1 MAETFETGKRIQ
13 ALREEKGWTA
23 RQLARKS
30 DLADVTVLSIE
41 DGSDNPTMATL
52 AKIAEAL
59 GCKVA
64 DLVG

>member
-1 MAETFETGKRIQ
+1 MTETIGKRIA
-13 ALREEKGWTA
+13 ALREERGWSA

-41 DGSDNPTMATL
+41 DGTGNPTMATL
-52 AKIAEAL
+52 EKIAEAL
-59 GCKVA
+59 GVSVG

>member
-1 MAETFETGKRIQ
+1 MTETIGKRI
-13 ALREEKGWTA
+13 AELREERGWTA

-41 DGSDNPTMATL
+41 DGSGNPTMATL

>member
-1 MAETFETGKRIQ
+1 MTEAIGKRI
-13 ALREEKGWTA
+13 AELREAKGWTA

-30 DLADVTVLSIE
+30 DLADVTVLAIE
-41 DGSDNPTMATL
+41 DGTANPTIKTL
-52 AKIAEAL
+52 EKIAESL